1 MKYGKNK
8 DLANCNI
15 IENKVNELNVLN
27 EIKNVLKQ
35 NSEEIVSK
43 KSKII
48 LNDYFQI
55 EDIDQF
61 LKEEKEEE
69 KKWFFIFL

>member
-1 MKYGKNK
+1 MRYGKKK
-8 DLANCNI
+8 DPANYNI